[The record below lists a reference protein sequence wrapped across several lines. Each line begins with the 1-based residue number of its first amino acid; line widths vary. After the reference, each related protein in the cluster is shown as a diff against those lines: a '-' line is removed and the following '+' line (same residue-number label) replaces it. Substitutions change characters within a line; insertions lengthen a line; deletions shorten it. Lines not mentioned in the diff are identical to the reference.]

1 MTFHLQ
7 LLFFSVALLS
17 FLTNCAAVNTLVV
30 DQDIRDNE
38 TIVSANEMYE
48 MGFFSPGN
56 SQYRYVGIWYKNI
69 SPQTV
74 VWVAN
79 REPPV
84 TSTFGVFR
92 VNSNGTLLIVNGNNN
107 SLIWSSNYSLPV
119 GNVNIVAKLLDSGN
133 FIVKDNSSSSDED
146 FIWQSFDYPGDT
158 LLAGM
163 KYGKDLITGR
173 YWSMSSWKSLED
185 PSPGLYETR
194 VDTNGYPQFFRWR
207 GSVLETRFGPWNGV
221 RFSGSLPSKPNPY
234 YTYEFVCNQKEV
246 YFKYD
251 LYNTSFITRLY
262 MNPEGTRARLNWI
275 NATQGWVTNL
285 ATAVDMCTPYGV
297 CGPFGH
303 CNYNNYPGCSCLDG
317 FEPRQPDEW
326 NAGNWLGGCQR
337 KKPLK
342 CGDKDGFQRLSGV
355 KLPDTR
361 SSWYDVNMTLVECK
375 KVCKRNC
382 SCTAYANLDMR
393 KGGSGCLL
401 WFDDLMDIREND
413 ENQDIFVRIAKSE
426 YSVEKV
432 IKVVLPT
439 TIGMVLVGLA
449 LAVYAWKKRR
459 SHELR
464 QGNLSE
470 SLSEEDDTG
479 GVKNKDDNLPFFSF
493 SEISKLTNNFSIDNK
508 LGEGGFGPV
517 YKGVMD
523 DGQEIAVKRLSDT
536 STQGLDEFKNEVRCI
551 HKLQHRNLVKI
562 LGSCAQKNEVML
574 IYEYMRNGSLDTILF
589 DETKSS
595 VLDWSQRFCI
605 IKGIARGLLYLHQ
618 DSHLRI
624 IHRDLKASNILLDS
638 DMNPKISDF
647 GLARIFEGYETG
659 ASTKNVVGT
668 YGYIPPEYALHGV
681 FSVKSDVFSFGVL
694 VLEII
699 SGKRNRRVFSKQHGH
714 NLLGH
719 AWRLFKDD
727 QSLQLFAASSC
738 DSCIISEVLRS
749 IHIGLLCVQNHA
761 EDRPTMASVVIML
774 GNDGVLPQP
783 KPPAFFT
790 EADFDP
796 HTSSTSTTMSA
807 NDMTVSLIGR

>member
-1 MTFHLQ
+1 
-7 LLFFSVALLS
+7 
-17 FLTNCAAVNTLVV
+17 
-30 DQDIRDNE
+30 
-38 TIVSANEMYE
+38 MYE
-48 MGFFSPGN
+48 MGFFSLGN
-56 SQYRYVGIWYKNI
+56 SQYRYVGIWFKNI

-79 REPPV
+79 REIQV
-84 TSTFGVFR
+84 TCSSCVFR
-92 VNSNGTLLIVNGNNN
+92 VNSNGTLLILNDDNN

-133 FIVKDNSSSSDED
+133 FIVKDNSGSSDED
-146 FIWQSFDYPGDT
+146 FMWQSFDYPDDT
-158 LLAGM
+158 MLAGM

-173 YWSMSSWKSLED
+173 YWSMRSWKSLED
-185 PSPGLYETR
+185 PSPGLYENR

-234 YTYEFVCNQKEV
+234 YTYEFVCNEKEV

-251 LYNTSFITRLY
+251 LINKSFITRLF
-262 MNPEGTRARLNWI
+262 MTPEGSRVRLNWI
-275 NATQGWVTNL
+275 NATQSWVLTL

-303 CNYNNYPGCSCLDG
+303 CNFNNYPACSCLDG

-326 NAGNWLGGCQR
+326 NAGNWSGGCQR
-337 KKPLK
+337 KKLLK
-342 CGDKDGFQRLSGV
+342 CGDKDGFRRLSGL
-355 KLPDTR
+355 KLPDSR
-361 SSWYDVNMTLVECK
+361 HSWYNVNMSLVECK
-375 KVCKRNC
+375 KACTRNC

-413 ENQDIFVRIAKSE
+413 ENQDIFLRTAKSE
-426 YSVEKV
+426 SSVMEKV
-432 IKVVLPT
+432 IIMVLPT
-439 TIGMVLVGLA
+439 TIVMVLVGLA
-449 LAVYAWKKRR
+449 LAVYGWKKRR
-459 SHELR
+459 SREER

-479 GVKNKDDNLPFFSF
+479 GVKNKDDKLPFFSF

-536 STQGLDEFKNEVRCI
+536 SSQGLDEFKNEVRCI

-562 LGSCAQKNEVML
+562 LGSCAHKNEVML
-574 IYEYMRNGSLDTILF
+574 IYEYMANGSLDTILF

-595 VLDWSQRFCI
+595 ALDWCRRFCI
-605 IKGIARGLLYLHQ
+605 INGIARGLLYLHQ

-659 ASTKNVVGT
+659 VSTKNVVGT

-681 FSVKSDVFSFGVL
+681 FSIKSDVFSFGVL

-699 SGKRNRRVFSKQHGH
+699 SGKRNRRIFSQQHSH

-727 QSLQLFAASSC
+727 KSLQLVSASSC

-761 EDRPTMASVVIML
+761 EDRPTMSSVVLML

-790 EADFDP
+790 EVDLDP
-796 HTSSTSTTMSA
+796 WTSTTTTTMSA
-807 NDMTVSLIGR
+807 NDMTVSLTGR